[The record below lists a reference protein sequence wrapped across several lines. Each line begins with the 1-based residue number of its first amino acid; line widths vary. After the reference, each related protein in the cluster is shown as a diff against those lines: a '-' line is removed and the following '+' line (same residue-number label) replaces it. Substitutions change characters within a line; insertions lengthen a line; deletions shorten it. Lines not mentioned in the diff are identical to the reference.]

1 MAKRTPEIKVV
12 PKALPTSRG
21 ATGAPG
27 SVPAAI
33 SPVSCCK
40 RSPTGSTANRTVNQ
54 MVKKTAP
61 AAAIEKM
68 HVWLQ
73 PFAAI
78 FVRQSVRVRAPPLL
92 PFGHAALKTGSAVPR
107 PIAGKSPRA
116 DYHRK
121 IVSTI

>member
-1 MAKRTPEIKVV
+1 
-12 PKALPTSRG
+12 
-21 ATGAPG
+21 
-27 SVPAAI
+27 
-33 SPVSCCK
+33 
-40 RSPTGSTANRTVNQ
+40 

-92 PFGHAALKTGSAVPR
+92 PFGHAALKTGSAMPR
-107 PIAGKSPRA
+107 PIASCLPHGNIDGK
-116 DYHRK
+116 
-121 IVSTI
+121 